1 MTPKNRLKL
10 LQIFAEANP
19 HPRSEL
25 NFSTDYELI
34 TAVMLS
40 AQTTD
45 KKVNEVTKV
54 LFSRFPVPAAL
65 AKAEVTTVE
74 EIIRPLNY
82 YKTKAKNIIAT
93 AKIIAEELGGELPRS
108 EDELTQL
115 PGVGRKTANVIL
127 AERGWKP
134 AIAVDT
140 HVFRL
145 SHRLGLSKAK
155 TPDGV
160 EEDLKKQFAK
170 EHWRNLHHWLI
181 LHGRYVCTARKP
193 NCRACGVVKICNF
206 GEKLI

>member
-10 LQIFAEANP
+10 LQIFAENNP

-25 NFSTDYELI
+25 NFSSDYELI

-45 KKVNEVTKV
+45 KKVNEVTTV
-54 LFSRFPVPAAL
+54 LFKQYPTPAAL
-65 AKAEVTTVE
+65 AKASLTEVET
-74 EIIRPLNY
+74 IIRPLNY

-93 AKIIAEELGGELPRS
+93 SKLIAETLGGELPRS
-108 EDELTQL
+108 EEELTKL
-115 PGVGRKTANVIL
+115 PGVGRKTANVVL

-145 SHRLGLSKAK
+145 AHRLGLSEAK

-160 EEDLKKQFAK
+160 EDDLKKQFAK

-181 LHGRYVCTARKP
+181 LHGRYICTARKP
-193 NCRACGVVKICNF
+193 LCGKCGIRGVCPKVF
-206 GEKLI
+206 L